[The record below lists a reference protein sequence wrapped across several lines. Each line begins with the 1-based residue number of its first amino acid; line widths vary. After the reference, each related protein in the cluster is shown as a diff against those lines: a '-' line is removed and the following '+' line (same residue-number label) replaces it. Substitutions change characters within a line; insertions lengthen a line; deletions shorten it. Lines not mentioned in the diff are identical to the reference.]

1 MQRRLLWGGVV
12 ALHGRANGVGVS
24 LLREVGVVGRGGG
37 RVASQPRARAFS
49 GTPPRAVFVSMGG
62 GRGAEAPRTPDRVM
76 MKEQSVQCVIG
87 CNPDERVRTQE
98 LLLSVAVWVDL
109 RDSLSKH
116 VKDCDQLDVQKTRMD
131 APDWERHAAAELAGT
146 HNYSTLAKIARKTA
160 EEGKYFTIEALA
172 EAIARDVVLACNVP
186 RVTVLI
192 DKPEA
197 LRKKGAR
204 AAAVEI
210 TRDREDFFFKGQKP
224 MKYMPLPDTSAHAPQ
239 QQSPS
244 HSPGSAPFAAAAAA
258 QLAAELSASCEPFQ
272 KFGHVA
278 YIALGSNVGE
288 RAKNIQQA
296 LRLLCEDSA
305 SSSVQLMSTS
315 FLYESPASY
324 VTDQPN
330 FVNAVCKVS
339 TALEPLQLLAKLK
352 QVEQSVGRQ
361 ERYRWGPREVDLDI
375 IFYDKLVYEAPD
387 RSLIIPHARAHERD
401 FVLGPL
407 CDISPEYVHPGLK
420 ASCAALLRHLLTHID
435 TPRCALERVLP
446 LPLPSTS
453 GLGGGVKEGRG
464 GKGRKGGGGSA
475 LMGGTGG
482 IGRGSE
488 SGEGGEEGED
498 AVMLVSGPRSRA
510 VVMGKL
516 L

>member
-1 MQRRLLWGGVV
+1 M
-12 ALHGRANGVGVS
+12 GVS
-24 LLREVGVVGRGGG
+24 LLREVGGAGRGGG
-37 RVASQPRARAFS
+37 RPACQPRARAFS
-49 GTPPRAVFVSMGG
+49 GTPLRAVFVSMGSG
-62 GRGAEAPRTPDRVM
+62 GGGAEAPRTPDRVM

-109 RDSLSKH
+109 RDSLGQH
-116 VKDCDQLDVQKTRMD
+116 VKDCDLLDVQKTRMD
-131 APDWERHAAAELAGT
+131 APDWEKHAAAELAGT
-146 HNYSTLAKIARKTA
+146 HNYSTLAKIARKMA

-210 TRDREDFFFKGQKP
+210 TREREDFFFKGQKP
-224 MKYMPLPDTSAHAPQ
+224 MKYMPLPDASAHAPQ
-239 QQSPS
+239 QHAPN
-244 HSPGSAPFAAAAAA
+244 HSPASAPFAAAAAA

-278 YIALGSNVGE
+278 YIALGSNVGQ

-330 FVNAVCKVS
+330 FVNAVCKIS
-339 TALEPLQLLAKLK
+339 TPLEPLQLLAKLK

-420 ASCAALLRHLLTHID
+420 ASCAALLRHLLTHVD

-446 LPLPSTS
+446 LPLPPAS
-453 GLGGGVKEGRG
+453 GWGGALQPGGGGR
-464 GKGRKGGGGSA
+464 RRGGGSA
-475 LMGGTGG
+475 LMGGAGG

-488 SGEGGEEGED
+488 RGEGGEEGED
-498 AVMLVSGPRSRA
+498 AVMFVSGPRARA
-510 VVMGKL
+510 AVMGKTH
-516 L
+516 